1 MLKTTV
7 NFLVKLLRPATSL
20 PIALPMALPMAL
32 CIALLATA
40 CASNTSVSSDW
51 LDKDAKRA
59 QFESALIVA
68 IAANADSRKSF
79 EQAVAQDLRQPG
91 TEILVS
97 SALMD
102 PKTEVNEEAALSVA
116 RQQQADAMI
125 VTRVTKLEI
134 EPVEVGGRSAI
145 LAQEQQ
151 SGADHVFRR
160 QSGTLFRYDYEEDI
174 EATYVT
180 SEYTTELTTDVYDTA
195 SGERVYT
202 IVASAN
208 KLETLKDVIDVL
220 SDKIAERLRRD
231 RVIR

>member
-1 MLKTTV
+1 MLKTIV
-7 NFLVKLLRPATSL
+7 NFLVNLLRPATS
-20 PIALPMALPMAL
+20 LPMAL

-40 CASNTSVSSDW
+40 CASKTSVSSDW
-51 LDKDAKRA
+51 LDKGAKRA
-59 QFESALIVA
+59 QFESVLIVA
-68 IAANADSRKSF
+68 VSATAERRRSF
-79 EQAVAQDLRQPG
+79 EDAVANDLRRPG
-91 TEILVS
+91 TEVWVS
-97 SALMD
+97 SSLMD
-102 PKTEVNEEAALSVA
+102 PKTEINEETLRSVA
-116 RQQQADAMI
+116 EQQQADAVV

-180 SEYTTELTTDVYDTA
+180 SAYTTELTTDVYDTA
-195 SGERVYT
+195 TGERVYT
-202 IVASAN
+202 IVASVE